1 LNLVANTMNDIART
15 SPNEQKL
22 YERYMPLVRRI
33 AMRVVR
39 SLPSNIALDDLLS
52 AGWVGLS
59 EALTRRTAT
68 MNEEQFE
75 AYASHRVRGAIL
87 DHLRMLD
94 PLSRK
99 LRGASRKITE
109 VTGTLSGRLGRAPS
123 EEEIAGELGVPLEEY
138 HQLLGDIANGGLARL
153 EISAV
158 DSPVH
163 DSTPE
168 SLTARR
174 ELVDHIASAL
184 ESLPER
190 LRIVLALHYQEECSF
205 REIGEVLGVTESRIC
220 QLHAEAIHRVR
231 AQMTSLPPPAPKP
244 RAVKG

>member
-1 LNLVANTMNDIART
+1 VTAVAPLHDTL
-15 SPNEQKL
+15 SSEHEQKL

-39 SLPSNIALDDLLS
+39 TLPANVTLDELLS
-52 AGWVGLS
+52 AGWLGLS
-59 EALTRRTAT
+59 EALTRRTPA

-99 LRGASRKITE
+99 LRGASRRITE
-109 VTGTLSGRLGRAPS
+109 ATAQLGTRLGRAPT
-123 EEEIAGELGVPLEEY
+123 EEEIAAELGVSLAEY
-138 HQLLGDIANGGLARL
+138 QKLLGEIANGGLARL
-153 EISAV
+153 EVTS
-158 DSPVH
+158 DGPVQ
-163 DSTPE
+163 DTTPE
-168 SLTARR
+168 VLAEKR
-174 ELVDHIASAL
+174 EMVDHVALAL

-190 LRIVLALHYQEECSF
+190 LKLVVGLHYQEECTF
-205 REIGEVLGVTESRIC
+205 REIGEILGVTESRVC

-231 AQMTSLPPPAPKP
+231 AKLETRSNRVAPQRLERP
-244 RAVKG
+244 